1 VFKQNNT
8 TRMTTT
14 KRYDSL
20 NRLISSS
27 SAPSAASG
35 FNFIYSYNSADQ
47 RTRST
52 LADGNYWLYGYD
64 SLGQVTNGVKYWQ
77 DGTEV
82 AGQQFGYAF
91 DDIGNRTSTKAGGD
105 QNGANLR
112 SAGYSADNLNRY
124 TSRDIPGAI
133 DTMGLSFATNTVTIT
148 SPDAQNNAAAVYRK
162 GEYFRKELALNNTNG
177 PFWELV
183 TVAATGQSSVAG
195 DQFVPKTR
203 EQLYYDPDG
212 NLTNDGR
219 WQYTWDAENRLTGL
233 TPNTT
238 VGPQISITFEYD
250 WQGRRIHK
258 QVWPTT
264 DWSGYPTNDV
274 RFVYDGWNLLTE
286 LNATNNAVIRSYLW
300 GKDLSGGTHAA
311 GGIGGLLEVC
321 YNGAQTT
328 NCFVAFDGNGNVAA
342 LADAASTNILAHYE
356 YGPFGELLRA
366 TGPMAKANPFR
377 FSTKYQDDETDLM
390 MYPARPYNP
399 STGHWLSRD
408 PAEEE
413 QGGPNLYGFVGN
425 DPVGSVDY
433 LGLFLVAVDGTD
445 SEKWV
450 YHQHRNSFVKNFAD
464 DYRRGGGRELYFD
477 GPHTLGGGVA
487 KTVVAV
493 YNAVADALSADPN
506 EEIDMIGHS
515 RGGLIVIIAA
525 KLLQTDPPC
534 GRPVTIHFMGLYD
547 AVGMY
552 LWTDPKKISGN
563 VEYVAHARRDPKDR
577 SRPHWGNVGTS
588 GGQHYT
594 EKFFWCT
601 HSGMGGDPWG
611 GDHPSQMTEAQDDE
625 NSPKVDAWIRSN
637 ARQRGLNGL

>member
-1 VFKQNNT
+1 
-8 TRMTTT
+8 
-14 KRYDSL
+14 
-20 NRLISSS
+20 
-27 SAPSAASG
+27 
-35 FNFIYSYNSADQ
+35 
-47 RTRST
+47 
-52 LADGNYWLYGYD
+52 
-64 SLGQVTNGVKYWQ
+64 
-77 DGTEV
+77 
-82 AGQQFGYAF
+82 
-91 DDIGNRTSTKAGGD
+91 
-105 QNGANLR
+105 
-112 SAGYSADNLNRY
+112 
-124 TSRDIPGAI
+124 
-133 DTMGLSFATNTVTIT
+133 
-148 SPDAQNNAAAVYRK
+148 
-162 GEYFRKELALNNTNG
+162 
-177 PFWELV
+177 
-183 TVAATGQSSVAG
+183 
-195 DQFVPKTR
+195 
-203 EQLYYDPDG
+203 
-212 NLTNDGR
+212 
-219 WQYTWDAENRLTGL
+219 
-233 TPNTT
+233 
-238 VGPQISITFEYD
+238 
-250 WQGRRIHK
+250 
-258 QVWPTT
+258 
-264 DWSGYPTNDV
+264 
-274 RFVYDGWNLLTE
+274 
-286 LNATNNAVIRSYLW
+286 
-300 GKDLSGGTHAA
+300 
-311 GGIGGLLEVC
+311 LLEVC